1 MVRADGAAA
10 TAASVPADV
19 NVGFGFGV
27 DVGVDVDTLLSPQ
40 ALKNMA
46 PTLAKR
52 MLRKVMQVS
61 PIVLCQT
68 IAREFLITNVHI
80 LFLPMI

>member
-19 NVGFGFGV
+19 NVGFGV

-52 MLRKVMQVS
+52 MLRKFMQVS